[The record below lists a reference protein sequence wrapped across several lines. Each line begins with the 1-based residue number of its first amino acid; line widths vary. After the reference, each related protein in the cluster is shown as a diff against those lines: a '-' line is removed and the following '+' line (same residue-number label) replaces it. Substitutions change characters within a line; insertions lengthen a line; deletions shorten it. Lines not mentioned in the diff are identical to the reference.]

1 MEEQFEPPSHLSP
14 RAAALWA
21 DVVPRRAK
29 SPGRLAMILAALE
42 ALDRGDKARAMVD
55 AEGMT
60 TVTKTTGAVHIHPLL
75 KIEREA
81 RHQFTTLWSSMG
93 FGKEFN
99 RGDQ

>member
-1 MEEQFEPPSHLSP
+1 MDESFEPPSHLSE
-14 RAAALWA
+14 RAAALWR

-42 ALDRGDKARAMVD
+42 ALDRADKARTAVD

-60 TVTKTTGAVHIHPLL
+60 TVTKSTGAVHIHPLL
-75 KIEREA
+75 KIEREG
-81 RHQFTTLWSSMG
+81 RHQFTTLWSSLG
-93 FGKEFN
+93 FSKEFN